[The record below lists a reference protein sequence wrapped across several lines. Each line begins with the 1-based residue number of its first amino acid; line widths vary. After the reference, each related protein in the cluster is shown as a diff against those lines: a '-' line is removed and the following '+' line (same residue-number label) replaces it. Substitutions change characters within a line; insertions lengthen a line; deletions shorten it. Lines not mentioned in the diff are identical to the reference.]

1 MADTSQE
8 FLILVTS
15 LSTAAMSS
23 LGKLQNPMTGKIEK
37 NLDAAKQQIDM
48 ISMLETK
55 TKGNLSQEES
65 RYLSEV
71 ITQLKVNY
79 VQEVSSGEKKED
91 TSNKNKEADK

>member
-48 ISMLETK
+48 ISMIETK

>member
-1 MADTSQE
+1 MADTSQG